1 MLENLTTPEIATF
14 FTSMLPGLE
23 LRLGIPL
30 GIGFGLSPP
39 QAFIIGTLGNLIP
52 AFFILKLLDPIANL
66 LRKHS
71 KLMDRFFTFLFDK
84 TRNKHSKKFAKYGKA
99 FIIIFV
105 SIPLPGSGAWSGS
118 LLAYLF
124 GVKYWQAIL
133 LISLGVIIAGILV
146 TAGFGSIHAIFTY
159 LVA

>member
-14 FTSMLPGLE
+14 FSSMLPGLE

-30 GIGFGLSPP
+30 GISLGLSPV

-52 AFFILKLLDPIANL
+52 AFIILKLLNPTATF

-71 KLMDRFFTFLFDK
+71 KTMDRFFAILFDK
-84 TRNKHSKKFAKYGKA
+84 TRNKHSKKFAQYGKV
-99 FIIIFV
+99 FLIFFV
-105 SIPLPGSGAWSGS
+105 AIPLPGSGAWTGS

-146 TAGFGSIHAIFTY
+146 TTGFGSLYAILTSF
-159 LVA
+159 

>member
-1 MLENLTTPEIATF
+1 MPELLTPEITTF

-30 GIGFGLSPP
+30 GISLGLTPI

-52 AFFILKLLDPIANL
+52 AFIILKLLNPITEL
-66 LRKHS
+66 LIKHS
-71 KLMDRFFTFLFDK
+71 KLMDRFFTALFDK
-84 TRNKHSKKFAKYGKA
+84 TRNKHSKRFAQYGKV
-99 FIIIFV
+99 FIIFFV

-118 LLAYLF
+118 LIAYLF
-124 GVKYWQAIL
+124 GVKYWQAIA

-146 TAGFGSIHAIFTY
+146 TTGFGSIHALFTN
-159 LVA
+159 LH